1 MLTHSQEISQ
11 IDEKRRRLAAI
22 LLVLVLL
29 VANSCVCSS
38 GLGDLSAGKYSR
50 VIGETDSTLRATQ
63 SATLLSGTSLEDG
76 TTATRTPGR
85 LTQMIITRTPATAT
99 GMAAQNTSNPY
110 NTVNPTGGTRTTARP
125 TATRT
130 PQPTMTWFIRY
141 FPTRTPLV
149 FPTRTPTRT
158 RTPQPTYTA
167 SKSPTI
173 SATLSTITPSQSP
186 TPSQTLTHTPT
197 TTLTPTPT
205 EVPTLTP
212 TPRPDQVAFSADA
225 DGDGSL
231 DLLLMNPDGSGAQVV
246 LQDSSNTLV
255 CDWSPDGVWLVFEAQ
270 IGDPLTRQLYR
281 IHPDG
286 SDQSILAGLPAGENS
301 QASWSPDGG
310 WIVFR
315 NAAPSGQADLY
326 LIRADGSSLLQ
337 LTNTAADERYPDWS
351 PDGSTVIFVSNA
363 DGTDKV
369 YSMEVAALLVPVP
382 PAPPAPV
389 LRIDPG
395 SGNSLAWPRWSGDQ
409 IVFASHNGT
418 QSDILIVN
426 VFSPGDF
433 TNLTNPDGTDPFND
447 VTPAWS
453 RDGALILFV
462 SDRSGANEIY
472 SVAASGGAL
481 NLISNTYT
489 GEQRPNWLP

>member
-1 MLTHSQEISQ
+1 MLTRTQKTNPNNIQ
-11 IDEKRRRLAAI
+11 QRRMAAI
-22 LLVLVLL
+22 ILGLVLL
-29 VANSCVCSS
+29 VASSCICSS
-38 GLGDLSAGKYSR
+38 GLGDTSAGKYSR
-50 VIGETDSTLRATQ
+50 KIGDSDGALLITE
-63 SATLLSGTSLEDG
+63 SATLSGISQQGDS
-76 TTATRTPGR
+76 TTGATPGR
-85 LTQMIITRTPATAT
+85 LTQMIITKTPATAT
-99 GMAAQNTSNPY
+99 GIASRSASNLY
-110 NTVNPTGGTRTTARP
+110 NTVNPTTGAGTVRP

-212 TPRPDQVAFSADA
+212 TPRPDHVAFSADA

-231 DLLLMNPDGSGAQVV
+231 DLLLMDPDGSGAQVV

-270 IGDPLTRQLYR
+270 SGDPLTRQLYR

-286 SDQSILAGLPAGENS
+286 SDRSILAGLPAGENS
-301 QASWSPDGG
+301 QASWSPDGD

-315 NAAPSGQADLY
+315 NAGLSGQADLY

-369 YSMEVAALLVPVP
+369 YSMEVAALLVPDP
-382 PAPPAPV
+382 PSPPAPV

-395 SGNSLAWPRWSGDQ
+395 AGNSLAWPRWSGDQ
-409 IVFASHNGT
+409 IVFASHDGT

-426 VFSPGDF
+426 GFSPGDF
-433 TNLTNPDGTDPFND
+433 TNLTNPDGIDPYND

-453 RDGALILFV
+453 RDGTLILFV

-481 NLISNTYT
+481 NLIPNTYT